1 MFTDLIRNME
11 CVELK
16 GRLNFGNIFK
26 KGSQVEG
33 TASQDFHNLEETVAC
48 SKHSVDMMSTWK
60 FY

>member
-48 SKHSVDMMSTWK
+48 SKHSVDMMST
-60 FY
+60 